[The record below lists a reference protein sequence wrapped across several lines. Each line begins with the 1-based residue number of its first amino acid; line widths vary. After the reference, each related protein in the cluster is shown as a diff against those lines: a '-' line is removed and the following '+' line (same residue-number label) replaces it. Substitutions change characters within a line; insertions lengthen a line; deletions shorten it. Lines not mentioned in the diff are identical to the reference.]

1 MRALWPAWSLQRRQ
15 AHGTVGDAKLP
26 ELRPILGNC
35 PKARSQSIHDR
46 CKVRYGE
53 DSRPGPGVMIEPPRD
68 DSPRTKL
75 AAALAANVA
84 LRGGKALYRIKSF
97 FSGRV

>member
-1 MRALWPAWSLQRRQ
+1 
-15 AHGTVGDAKLP
+15 
-26 ELRPILGNC
+26 
-35 PKARSQSIHDR
+35 
-46 CKVRYGE
+46 
-53 DSRPGPGVMIEPPRD
+53 MIEPPRD